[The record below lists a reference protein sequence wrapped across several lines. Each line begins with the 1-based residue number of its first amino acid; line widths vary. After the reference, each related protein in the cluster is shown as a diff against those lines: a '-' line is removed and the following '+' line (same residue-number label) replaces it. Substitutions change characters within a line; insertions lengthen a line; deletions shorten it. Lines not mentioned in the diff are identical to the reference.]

1 MFLNTANL
9 KHHLAAAQ
17 RGRYALNAI
26 ALTSRGTL
34 STDGHALLFVPYPE
48 VEAKDVPKI
57 DGVDAASPPPALP
70 FLLAIPEALKAAAM
84 VGKAKRHAS
93 PFVTLIQAEIK
104 GDTLT
109 LGATDLSNAQVM
121 RVPRLEGEFPEVGG
135 VIPDYAT
142 AMAVSVDLENLLQ
155 GLKALRGA
163 SDTGEVTLRV
173 IDDQHAIGLSC
184 KNGAAMLLMPI
195 QVEKPEEHVPD
206 QLAKL
211 REGGTAV
218 AAPAPEEPEEEE
230 PEDWEPTET
239 EMAEAYEAF
248 TALPPVP
255 AGV

>member
-48 VEAKDVPKI
+48 ADAKDAPKI
-57 DGVDAASPPPALP
+57 DGVDAASPSPAQP

-104 GDTLT
+104 GDAIAF
-109 LGATDLSNAQVM
+109 GATDLSNAQVM
-121 RVPRLEGEFPEVGG
+121 RVPRLEGEFPEVGR
-135 VIPDYAT
+135 VIPDYGK
-142 AMAVSVDLENLLQ
+142 AMAITMNIDQLLQ

-163 SDTGEVTLRV
+163 TTDDVVTIRV
-173 IDDQHAIGLSC
+173 IDDQQAIGLSC
-184 KNGAAMLLMPI
+184 NDGAALLVMPV

-218 AAPAPEEPEEEE
+218 AAPAPEEPEDEE